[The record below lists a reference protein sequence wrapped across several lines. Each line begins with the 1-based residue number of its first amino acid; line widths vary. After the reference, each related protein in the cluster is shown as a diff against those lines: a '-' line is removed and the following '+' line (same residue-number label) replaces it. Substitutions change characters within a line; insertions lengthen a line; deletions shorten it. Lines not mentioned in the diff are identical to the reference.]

1 MRKLYRENE
10 IFFSVVWIVI
20 YLAGTGLAEAL
31 SEITGAFKLFPA
43 FFHAGLAVFLLL
55 WLKQNGL
62 YEKYGLFLP
71 EYRLSRALFF
81 LPLIAVGSYKLYF
94 SPTIRYSAAGT
105 LFFVISMTCV
115 GFLEEV
121 IFRGFLFRAVE
132 KKSLRRAVYISAFTF
147 AIGHLINLFSGQ
159 SLFDTCLQIAFAAAA
174 GFTLVILFHKGRSLI
189 PGIVFHS
196 VFNSLS
202 AVANDEA
209 MFRIL
214 GGKVSASLLL
224 LGAGTILLGGYSLWN
239 LKYLKT

>member
-1 MRKLYRENE
+1 MKKLYEKNE
-10 IFFSVVWIVI
+10 LTFALVWIAVYVAGTSLAETLNESLGVFKLFSVVFHIA
-20 YLAGTGLAEAL
+20 LAA
-31 SEITGAFKLFPA
+31 ILF
-43 FFHAGLAVFLLL
+43 L
-55 WLKQNGL
+55 WVRKNGL
-62 YEKYGLFLP
+62 TGKYGLFLP

-174 GFTLVILFHKGRSLI
+174 GFTLVIDVG
-189 PGIVFHS
+189 
-196 VFNSLS
+196 
-202 AVANDEA
+202 
-209 MFRIL
+209 
-214 GGKVSASLLL
+214 
-224 LGAGTILLGGYSLWN
+224 
-239 LKYLKT
+239 